1 MKSEFR
7 VRVCAVHTPVPEP
20 VPAIYNGIRA
30 LLCSLRARRLARWPP
45 WPAHFPLIAGSLRA
59 RRRML
64 PHSCHQLVTRVR
76 WASPQVCVVDV
87 WVDVR
92 RPRHERPR
100 ADPPARQPLPSALA
114 FTPPSVGFASGNGNQ
129 LSPFTP
135 LTPTDAT
142 KTRRASKQVLVNM
155 PSAPPR
161 VTQRMGEGGWVEG
174 QGDGHAEHGW
184 S

>member
-1 MKSEFR
+1 MCARYIHRYRNRYLLSTMVYGLYSVPCVPGGWR
-7 VRVCAVHTPVPEP
+7 AGPRGPPTSRSSLVRCAL
-20 VPAIYNGIRA
+20 AA
-30 LLCSLRARRLARWPP
+30 ACSRTLA
-45 WPAHFPLIAGSLRA
+45 
-59 RRRML
+59 
-64 PHSCHQLVTRVR
+64 CHQLVTRVR

-114 FTPPSVGFASGNGNQ
+114 FAPPSVGFASGNGNQ

-161 VTQRMGEGGWVEG
+161 VMQRMGEGGWVEG